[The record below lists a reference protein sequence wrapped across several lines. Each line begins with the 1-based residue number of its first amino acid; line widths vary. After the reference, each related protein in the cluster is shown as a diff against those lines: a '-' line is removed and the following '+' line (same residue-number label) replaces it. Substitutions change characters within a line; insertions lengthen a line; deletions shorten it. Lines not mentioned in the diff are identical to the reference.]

1 MNGISNQFN
10 KIIEPI
16 NNTTKRQIQS
26 LVNQFNL
33 GEEQAANAQNT
44 SNELLRE
51 QTIAK
56 AQQMGLRTERKLLGD
71 GTALAKAA

>member
-16 NNTTKRQIQS
+16 NNSTKRQIQS

-56 AQQMGLRTERKLLGD
+56 AQQMGLRTEKKLLSD

>member
-1 MNGISNQFN
+1 MNGISNKFN

-16 NNTTKRQIQS
+16 NNSTRRQINS
-26 LVNQFNL
+26 LFDQFNL

-56 AQQMGLRTERKLLGD
+56 AQQLGLRTEKKLLSD
-71 GTALAKAA
+71 GVSLAKAA

>member
-1 MNGISNQFN
+1 MNGISNKFN

-16 NNTTKRQIQS
+16 NNSTRRQINL
-26 LVNQFNL
+26 LVDQFNL

-56 AQQMGLRTERKLLGD
+56 AQQLGLRTEKKLLSD
-71 GTALAKAA
+71 GVSLAKAA